1 MKRTLTALGI
11 LLAIAAGGYLLSTR
25 YTGSAQALQVVTAPV
40 TRGDVVQTIDATGR
54 LEAVTM
60 VQVGTQVSGTIKALY
75 ADFNSRV
82 RQGQVVAELEPS
94 LFETQVEQARA
105 TVVRLEADA
114 ERARVQYQD
123 AQVKLARARDLAAR
137 QLVPATDLE
146 TAEANARAA
155 EAALKAAE
163 AQIVQAQASLNQARV
178 NLSHTVIRAPIDGV
192 VISRNV
198 DVGQTVAASMQAPVL
213 FQIANDLSRM
223 QVTGSVDEADIGR
236 VRAGQ
241 RATFQVDA
249 YPGETFSGSVS
260 QVRLN
265 PVIESNVVSYVTVI
279 DVSNMDLRLR
289 PGMTATVVIEVA
301 RTADTLRVPAA
312 ALRFAPT
319 PEVFAALG
327 QPLREQI
334 PRPEGSAG
342 GNRPIVWVLADGR
355 LEPVAVRPGITDGA
369 NVAVSAGMLEEGM
382 LVATGVQQS
391 AQASAAPARSPL
403 LPFGGRGPGAG
414 RGLRGAGAGQ
424 GAGRGGQ

>member
-1 MKRTLTALGI
+1 MKKLLTTLI
-11 LLAIAAGGYLLSTR
+11 LLAALAGAGYLLSTR
-25 YTGSAQALQVVTAPV
+25 YTGSAQTLQIVTVPV

-54 LEAVTM
+54 LEAVRT
-60 VQVGTQVSGTIKALY
+60 VQVGTQVSGTIKALH

-114 ERARVQYQD
+114 ERARVQSQD

-137 QLVPATDLE
+137 QLVPATDVE

-155 EAALKAAE
+155 EAALKAAQ
-163 AQIVQAQASLNQARV
+163 AQVVQAQASLNQARV

-198 DVGQTVAASMQAPVL
+198 DVGQTVAASMQAPTL

-223 QVTGSVDEADIGR
+223 QVTGNVDEADIGR
-236 VRAGQ
+236 VRVGQ
-241 RATFQVDA
+241 QATFQVDA
-249 YPGETFSGSVS
+249 YPSETFSGGVS

-279 DVSNMDLRLR
+279 DVANTDLRLR

-301 RTADTLRVPAA
+301 RSADTLRVPAA

-319 PEVFAALG
+319 PEVFASLG
-327 QPLREQI
+327 QPVREQI
-334 PRPEGSAG
+334 PRQEGSAG
-342 GNRPIVWVLADGR
+342 GDRPMVWVLADGR
-355 LEPVAVRPGITDGA
+355 LEPAAVRPGVTDGA
-369 NVAVSAGMLEEGM
+369 NVAVSASVLEEGM
-382 LVATGVQQS
+382 QVATGVVQS
-391 AQASAAPARSPL
+391 TQATAAPVRSPL
-403 LPFGGRGPGAG
+403 LPFGGRGQ
-414 RGLRGAGAGQ
+414 RGTGAGQ

>member
-414 RGLRGAGAGQ
+414 RGLCGAGAGQ